1 MNYGV
6 QLVNGFLFGTGLIL
20 AAAFMRVALHMGVC
34 G

>member
-1 MNYGV
+1 MQYGI
-6 QLVNGFLFGTGLIL
+6 QIVNGFLFGTGIIL